1 MMTGIQS
8 MQNLDDF
15 VRGATLYGAG
25 GGGSQAMGKNLLLE
39 SFQEKKSIQWT
50 SPDALGGDEWVC
62 TAFYM
67 GSIAP
72 LSDNDRRQMQALGLE
87 QHSVKRV
94 LVAAVQEL
102 EKELA
107 ISISAIIPVEL
118 GGLNSA
124 APIDAAV
131 QMGKQVLDADL
142 AGRAVPEV
150 AQTLPRI
157 KGIPICPIAC
167 CDAWGDVSLIRKT
180 HGYDMAEALGKMLS
194 IPAYEPIGLACFAMR
209 MKEAK
214 DVIVSGSLTRCLQSG
229 AAVREARETGK
240 DPAAAFAKAAG
251 GKVIFRGEVTV
262 HDWESRGGYMFVD
275 NHIRGSGE
283 FEGSTLH
290 IWAKNENH
298 ISWLNDKPYI
308 TSPDLIQ
315 LVDEK
320 TGEPITNT
328 DTAAGMRVTAVAVAN
343 PLYRSPEGLRIMGP
357 SHYGF
362 DDIVFTPMEK
372 LV

>member
-1 MMTGIQS
+1 MRD
-8 MQNLDDF
+8 LDDF
-15 VRGATLYGAG
+15 MRGATLYGTG

-39 SFQEKKSIQWT
+39 SFQEKKSIQWIP
-50 SPDALGGDEWVC
+50 PDALSSDEWVC

-72 LSDNDRRQMQALGLE
+72 LSDNDRRQMRNLGLE
-87 QHSVKRV
+87 QRNVKRV

-102 EKELA
+102 EKELG

-150 AQTLPRI
+150 AQTIPRM

-167 CDAWGDVSLIRKT
+167 CDAWGDVSLLRKT
-180 HGYDMAEALGKMLS
+180 HNYDMAEALGKMLS
-194 IPAYEPIGLACFAMR
+194 IPAYEPIGLACFAMQ

-214 DVIVSGSLTRCLQSG
+214 DAIVPGSLTRCLQSG
-229 AAVREARETGK
+229 AAVREAREKGEY
-240 DPAAAFAKAAG
+240 PAEAFARAAG
-251 GKVIFRGEVTV
+251 GKVVFHGEVTV
-262 HDWESRGGYMFVD
+262 HDWESRGGYMFAD
-275 NHIRGSGE
+275 NHIRGGGE
-283 FEGSTLH
+283 FGGSTLH

-328 DTAAGMRVTAVAVAN
+328 DTAVGMRVAVVAVPN

-362 DDIVFTPMEK
+362 EDITFTPMEK
-372 LV
+372 QV